1 MEKKVV
7 HQASEAG
14 KFRDPN
20 DGTKR
25 VLDLL
30 IAKDGA
36 FRTTER
42 WVWEATKD
50 LVKQGVVQVE
60 DESTL
65 TIGPDF
71 EQFLLKMSS
80 VDSSFNS
87 TLASYRALLND
98 QIDRYSVRDD
108 AVMEK
113 LTSLATADEKIVYL
127 TSVLSETYAKTA
139 QMIAKTTALEAKLA
153 ELDVALS
160 VLESM
165 TFDEDSDR

>member
-7 HQASEAG
+7 QQASEAG
-14 KFRDPN
+14 KFRNPN
-20 DGTKR
+20 DGVKR

-42 WVWEATKD
+42 WVWEASKD
-50 LVKQGVVQVE
+50 LVKQGIVQIE

-71 EQFLLKMSS
+71 EPFLLKMSS
-80 VDSSFNS
+80 VDSSFTT
-87 TLASYRALLND
+87 TLSSYRSLLNE
-98 QIDRYSVRDD
+98 QIDRYNVREN
-108 AVMEK
+108 AVMDK
-113 LTSLATADEKIVYL
+113 LASLSTADEKIIYL
-127 TSVLSETYAKTA
+127 TSLLSETYAKMSKVI
-139 QMIAKTTALEAKLA
+139 QNTTAMEARLA
-153 ELDVALS
+153 ELDVSLS